1 MPGGVSTWS
10 CRIRNGVLAV
20 MTALSCA
27 MFASAAQPSISPSA
41 TRSPQVQPHPFSIY
55 WAGTTEQS
63 ELDQGRNW
71 ARKIPFGDAPIRRDA
86 LLIYS
91 QQLGEFPAQGP
102 HMLLRDTQWMA
113 RHMAKIAIDLDRLVP
128 KDFNGLCIIDYS
140 AWRPLWERTP
150 DSTSD
155 LAFDALDTDVQDDW
169 RDAIR
174 ELMPEMLAG
183 KSTEQAAGV
192 FKKTYEAQVRN
203 FLLPTLRE
211 CKRLRP
217 KARWGF
223 FGFPETLYTGNT
235 QTARGVFGYG
245 DGSHMASRMNDSL
258 AWLWAEVDFLAPDLY
273 ANYFTRVD
281 SPPRTIRENTA
292 EENRLYITNNLTEF
306 QRLAGAKPVFPVV
319 WFRYHDALGAP
330 YALEWVNRQ
339 NLADQLEIP
348 ATRGCQ
354 GVIIWDHFGGP
365 ADRFSAPDLWQLY
378 SDRMETDIR
387 PAIDA
392 AVRTAET
399 AGSATDLR
407 SPVQASTLKK
417 PVGGRTPPPT
427 TRITVRAVPADA
439 AINNDPLEEVEHQKI
454 LDALKRARA
463 GAAPLPPPRTTP
475 PPAPVPHGPGGR

>member
-1 MPGGVSTWS
+1 MPGGVSAWNR
-10 CRIRNGVLAV
+10 RIRSGVLAV
-20 MTALSCA
+20 LGALSCVT
-27 MFASAAQPSISPSA
+27 FAAAPQPSISPS
-41 TRSPQVQPHPFSIY
+41 SPRAPQAEPAPFAIY

-63 ELDQGRNW
+63 ELDQGRDW
-71 ARKIPFGDAPIRRDA
+71 ARKVPFENMPIRRDA

-91 QQLGEFPAQGP
+91 QQLGEFPLQGP

-113 RHMAKIAIDLDRLVP
+113 RHMARIAIDLDRLVP
-128 KDFNGLCIIDYS
+128 KDYSGLCIIDYS
-140 AWRPLWERTP
+140 SWRPLWERTP
-150 DSTSD
+150 DAKSD
-155 LAFDALDTDVQDDW
+155 LPFDALDNDVQDDW

-192 FKKTYEAQVRN
+192 FKKTYEAQVRD

-223 FGFPETLYTGNT
+223 FGFPDTLYTGNT

-245 DGSHMASRMNDSL
+245 DGSHLASRMNESL
-258 AWLWAEVDFLAPDLY
+258 GWLWSEVDFLAPDLY

-281 SPPRTIRENTA
+281 APPRTFRENTA
-292 EENRLYITNNLTEF
+292 EENRLFITNNLAEF
-306 QRLAGAKPVFPVV
+306 QRIAGSKPVFPFV
-319 WFRYHDALGAP
+319 WFRYHDAIGAP
-330 YALEWVNRQ
+330 YALEWVNRK
-339 NLADQLEIP
+339 NLADQLELP
-348 ATRGCQ
+348 AARGCQ

-365 ADRFSAPDLWQLY
+365 ADRFSAADLWQLY
-378 SDRMETDIR
+378 SDRMGTDIR
-387 PAIDA
+387 PAIESA
-392 AVRTAET
+392 TRTAAN
-399 AGSATDLR
+399 AGSTPASR
-407 SPVQASTLKK
+407 NPVQASTLKK
-417 PVGGRTPPPT
+417 QANRTPPPSA
-427 TRITVRAVPADA
+427 RISVRAIPADVE
-439 AINNDPLEEVEHQKI
+439 IDNDPLEEVEHQKI